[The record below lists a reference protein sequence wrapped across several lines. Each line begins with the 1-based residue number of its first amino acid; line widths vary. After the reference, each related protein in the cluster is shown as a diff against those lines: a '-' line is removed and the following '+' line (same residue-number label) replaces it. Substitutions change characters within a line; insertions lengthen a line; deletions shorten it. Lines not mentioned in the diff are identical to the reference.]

1 MGVDSTAALDA
12 YACGTLWALVSGEA
26 AVLDMRQLVVEA
38 FEGGT
43 SRSG

>member
-1 MGVDSTAALDA
+1 MRDIVGAGEAR
-12 YACGTLWALVSGEA
+12 EA